1 MVLMRDFMNNKRRFY
16 RRFYG
21 QEAEI
26 VQDWME
32 SCTTNKLLMSY
43 NLFKKLE
50 I

>member
-21 QEAEI
+21 QEAEN

-32 SCTTNKLLMSY
+32 SCSTNKLLMSY
-43 NLFKKLE
+43 NLLKN
-50 I
+50 